1 MGGAVEVDARDP
13 VRSTETSDVVLRGL
27 DSQAA
32 GIVLVIEPELS
43 MARMMSWSTF
53 VIRLSWIVGTYAR
66 EMFAGATLPVLNAR
80 LPSLAVEKADAAG
93 VPSGMVRENWP
104 PGTAAPTAAY
114 RMESKAWSGWAGGL

>member
-1 MGGAVEVDARDP
+1 
-13 VRSTETSDVVLRGL
+13 
-27 DSQAA
+27 
-32 GIVLVIEPELS
+32 

-93 VPSGMVRENWP
+93 GPSGMGRENWP
-104 PGTAAPTAAY
+104 PGTAAPAGAY
-114 RMESKAWSGWAGGL
+114 RMESRAWGARTEVLRSASDCRRGDTGATPAWRYSPAHSRRNVD